1 MQADPSD
8 LAPQAESLFGIR
20 LSAKQVEQFS
30 RFEALLLDYNA
41 RFNLT
46 AIRDVASI
54 RTRHFLD
61 SLSLLQ
67 VLPASGALRVVDVG
81 TGAGFPGLPLK
92 IMLPALH
99 LTLVESIGKKANFC
113 QLVVEELG
121 LADVQVLNTRAEEL
135 ARQPEHREG
144 YDYALARA
152 VAAMPILAEYLLPLV
167 KVSGKMVAQK
177 GSSAHVEA
185 QSAARAFNLLGAS
198 LERVIPVELPGVSD
212 ERYLVVV
219 RKTSPTPTAYPRPAG
234 APVKKPLT

>member
-1 MQADPSD
+1 MPDQID
-8 LAPQAESLFGIR
+8 LAARALSCFGLR
-20 LSAKQVEQFS
+20 LSPKQVQQFQ

-46 AIRDVASI
+46 AIRDIDGI

-61 SLSLLQ
+61 SLSLMQ
-67 VLPASGALRVVDVG
+67 ILPASGPLRIVDVG
-81 TGAGFPGLPLK
+81 TGAGFPGIPLK
-92 IMLPALH
+92 VMLPALH

-121 LADVQVLNTRAEEL
+121 LSDVRVLNTRAEEL

-152 VAAMPILAEYLLPLV
+152 VAVMPILAEYLLPLV
-167 KVSGKMVAQK
+167 KVGGTMVAQK
-177 GSSAHVEA
+177 GSSAHAEA
-185 QSAARAFNLLGAS
+185 QTAARAFNLLGAS
-198 LERVIPVELPGVSD
+198 LEKVIPVELPGVSD
-212 ERYLVVV
+212 ERYLLVV
-219 RKTSPTPTAYPRPAG
+219 RKTSPTPAAYPRPAG